1 MEFAP
6 GRRQQE
12 NPGRAILPGFVF
24 SGLIMQ
30 EATHLDSNLPTITA
44 PRGAGMAEL
53 ALAIG
58 GLAIGTGEFA
68 SMSILPLVAQDL
80 GTTLPD
86 MGHMISAYAL
96 GVVIGAPLITIF
108 MARMPR
114 RMMLMLLM
122 LMYAVGP
129 KLGALAPPP
138 GLLILARF
146 VAGIPHGA
154 YFGVAALVAAALVT
168 PDRRAQAVGRVMLGL
183 TVANIFG
190 VPLATWLGQ
199 VMGWRSA
206 FAIVGALAL
215 LTVAMVFVFLPFI
228 AAGNSSIRGEL
239 GVFRRLQVWL
249 TLLMVAIGFGGMFA
263 MYTYVTPTLQQ
274 LTHASPLE
282 ISVLLGMIGVGMTVG
297 SLAGGWFADRNQTA
311 TIFGVLIW
319 ESLVLAAFAWTSSNL
334 WLAGLNLFLIGT
346 GIAVV
351 PAVQTRLMDV
361 AGDAQTVAA
370 ALNHS
375 AFNIANA
382 LGAWAGGLT
391 IAAGYG
397 LQSTALVGALLP
409 LGGIVV
415 LGISRAVDRRD
426 GARAAVPAA

>member
-1 MEFAP
+1 
-6 GRRQQE
+6 
-12 NPGRAILPGFVF
+12 
-24 SGLIMQ
+24 MQ
-30 EATHLDSNLPTITA
+30 EATLPVSPVSATQSPSAQLPSTQLPSTQLPSIHA

-96 GVVIGAPLITIF
+96 GVVVGAPLITIF

-114 RMMLMLLM
+114 RMMLMCLM
-122 LMYAVGP
+122 LMYAVGNI
-129 KLGALAPPP
+129 LGALAPTP

-168 PDRRAQAVGRVMLGL
+168 PDKRAQAVGRVMLGL

-199 VMGWRSA
+199 AMGWRSA

-215 LTVAMVFVFLPFI
+215 LTVAMVSVFLPFI
-228 AAGNSSIRGEL
+228 AAGNASIRGEL

-274 LTHASPLE
+274 ITHASPLE
-282 ISVLLGMIGVGMTVG
+282 ISVLLGLIGVGMTVG
-297 SLAGGWFADRNQTA
+297 SLAGGWLADRNQTA
-311 TIFGVLIW
+311 TIFGVLVW
-319 ESLVLAAFAWTSSNL
+319 EALVLAAFAYTSANL
-334 WLAGLNLFLIGT
+334 WLTGLNLFLIGT

-382 LGAWAGGLT
+382 LGAWAGGMT

-397 LQSTALVGALLP
+397 LQSTALVGAILP
-409 LGGIVV
+409 LGGIAV
-415 LGISRAVDRRD
+415 LAISLAVERNSGRRA
-426 GARAAVPAA
+426 GAPAA

>member
-1 MEFAP
+1 M
-6 GRRQQE
+6 QQVS
-12 NPGRAILPGFVF
+12 L
-24 SGLIMQ
+24 S
-30 EATHLDSNLPTITA
+30 DSNIPSIVP

-96 GVVIGAPLITIF
+96 GVVVGAPLITIF

-114 RMMLMLLM
+114 RMMLMCLM
-122 LMYAVGP
+122 LMYAVGNI
-129 KLGALAPPP
+129 LGAFAPTP
-138 GLLILARF
+138 GLLIAARF
-146 VAGIPHGA
+146 LAGIPHGA

-168 PDRRAQAVGRVMLGL
+168 PDKRAQAVGRVMLGL

-206 FAIVGALAL
+206 FAIVGGLAL

-274 LTHASPLE
+274 LTHASPIE
-282 ISVLLGMIGVGMTVG
+282 IAVLLGLIGVGMTVG
-297 SLAGGWFADRNQTA
+297 SLVGGWFADRNQTA

-319 ESLVLAAFAWTSSNL
+319 EAIVLAAFAYTSSNL

-382 LGAWAGGLT
+382 LGAWAGGMT
-391 IAAGYG
+391 ISAGYG
-397 LQSTALVGALLP
+397 LASTSLVGALLP

-415 LGISRAVDRRD
+415 LGVALAVERGSGSRA
-426 GARAAVPAA
+426 AIPAV

>member
-1 MEFAP
+1 MHSAP
-6 GRRQQE
+6 D
-12 NPGRAILPGFVF
+12 P
-24 SGLIMQ
+24 
-30 EATHLDSNLPTITA
+30 NLPTIIA
-44 PRGAGMAEL
+44 PRGAGSAEL
-53 ALAIG
+53 ALAVG

-68 SMSILPLVAQDL
+68 SMTILPLVANDL
-80 GTTLPD
+80 GTTLPA

-96 GVVIGAPLITIF
+96 GVVVGAPLITIF
-108 MARMPR
+108 LARMPR
-114 RMMLMLLM
+114 RLMLVCLM
-122 LMYAVGP
+122 LMFAVGNF
-129 KLGALAPPP
+129 LGALAPTP
-138 GLLILARF
+138 GLLIAARF

-168 PDRRAQAVGRVMLGL
+168 PDKRGQAVSRVMLGL
-183 TVANIFG
+183 TVANIVG

-206 FAIVGALAL
+206 FVIVGLLGL
-215 LTVAMVFVFLPFI
+215 LTAALVSFFLPAI
-228 AAGNSSIRGEL
+228 AAGNASPRREL

-249 TLLMVAIGFGGMFA
+249 TLLMVAIGFGGLFA
-263 MYTYVTPTLQQ
+263 LYTYVTPTLLQI
-274 LTHASPLE
+274 THASPVA
-282 ISVLLGMIGVGMTVG
+282 ISVLLGLMGVGMTVG
-297 SLAGGWFADRNQTA
+297 NLAGGWLADRSRTA

-319 ESLVLAAFAWTSSNL
+319 NALMLACFSWTAPHL

-382 LGAWAGGLT
+382 LGAWAGGMA
-391 IAAGYG
+391 ISAGMG
-397 LQSTALVGALLP
+397 LSSTGPVGAVLA

-415 LGISRAVDRRD
+415 LGISLAVDRRA
-426 GARAAVPAA
+426 GPASALAAAK

>member
-1 MEFAP
+1 
-6 GRRQQE
+6 
-12 NPGRAILPGFVF
+12 
-24 SGLIMQ
+24 
-30 EATHLDSNLPTITA
+30 
-44 PRGAGMAEL
+44 MAEL

-80 GTTLPD
+80 GTTLPA

-96 GVVIGAPLITIF
+96 GVVVGAPLITIF

-114 RMMLMLLM
+114 RMMLMILM
-122 LMYAVGP
+122 LMYAVGNI
-129 KLGALAPPP
+129 LGALAPTP

-168 PDRRAQAVGRVMLGL
+168 PDKRAQAVGRVMLGL

-282 ISVLLGMIGVGMTVG
+282 ISVLLGLIGVGMTVG
-297 SLAGGWFADRNQTA
+297 SLAGGWLADRNQTA

-319 ESLVLAAFAWTSSNL
+319 EALVLAAFAWTSSNL

-409 LGGIVV
+409 LGGIAV
-415 LGISRAVDRRD
+415 LAISLAVDRNS
-426 GARAAVPAA
+426 APRAAVPAA

>member
-1 MEFAP
+1 M
-6 GRRQQE
+6 QQVTLSD
-12 NPGRAILPGFVF
+12 N
-24 SGLIMQ
+24 S
-30 EATHLDSNLPTITA
+30 PTIIA

-96 GVVIGAPLITIF
+96 GVVVGAPLITIF

-114 RMMLMLLM
+114 RMMLMCLM
-122 LMYAVGP
+122 LMYAVGNI
-129 KLGALAPPP
+129 LGALAPTP
-138 GLLILARF
+138 GLLIVARF

-168 PDRRAQAVGRVMLGL
+168 PDKRAQAVGRVMLGL
-183 TVANIFG
+183 TVANIVG

-206 FAIVGALAL
+206 FAIVGGLAF

-228 AAGNSSIRGEL
+228 AAGNASIRGEL

-274 LTHASPLE
+274 ITHASPLE
-282 ISVLLGMIGVGMTVG
+282 ISVLLGLIGVGMTVG
-297 SLAGGWFADRNQTA
+297 SLVGGWLADRNQTA
-311 TIFGVLIW
+311 AIFGVLVW
-319 ESLVLAAFAWTSSNL
+319 EALVLAAFAYTSANL
-334 WLAGLNLFLIGT
+334 WLTGLNLFLIGT

-382 LGAWAGGLT
+382 LGAWAGGMT

-397 LQSTALVGALLP
+397 LQSTALVGAILP
-409 LGGIVV
+409 LGGIAV
-415 LGISRAVDRRD
+415 LAIALAVERNS
-426 GARAAVPAA
+426 GTRAAVPAA

>member
-1 MEFAP
+1 M
-6 GRRQQE
+6 QQ
-12 NPGRAILPGFVF
+12 AAL
-24 SGLIMQ
+24 SD
-30 EATHLDSNLPTITA
+30 TSPTIVA
-44 PRGAGMAEL
+44 PRGAGWAEL
-53 ALAIG
+53 ALALG

-96 GVVIGAPLITIF
+96 GVVVGAPLITIF

-114 RMMLMLLM
+114 RMMLMCLM
-122 LMYAVGP
+122 LMYAVGNI
-129 KLGALAPPP
+129 LGALAPTP

-168 PDRRAQAVGRVMLGL
+168 PDKRAQAVGRVMLGL

-206 FAIVGALAL
+206 FTIVGGIAM
-215 LTVAMVFVFLPFI
+215 LTVAMVYVFLPYI
-228 AAGNSSIRGEL
+228 AAGNASIRGEL

-297 SLAGGWFADRNQTA
+297 SLVGGWFADRNQTA

-319 ESLVLAAFAWTSSNL
+319 EALVLAAFAYTSSNL

-382 LGAWAGGLT
+382 LGAWAGGVT

-397 LQSTALVGALLP
+397 LQSTALVGAILP
-409 LGGIVV
+409 LGGIAV
-415 LGISRAVDRRD
+415 LAVSLAVERKDA
-426 GARAAVPAA
+426 ARAAVPAA

>member
-1 MEFAP
+1 
-6 GRRQQE
+6 
-12 NPGRAILPGFVF
+12 
-24 SGLIMQ
+24 
-30 EATHLDSNLPTITA
+30 
-44 PRGAGMAEL
+44 MAEL

-96 GVVIGAPLITIF
+96 GVVVGAPLITIF

-114 RMMLMLLM
+114 RMMLMCLM
-122 LMYAVGP
+122 LMYAVGNI
-129 KLGALAPPP
+129 LGALAPTP

-154 YFGVAALVAAALVT
+154 YFGVAALVAAALVA
-168 PDRRAQAVGRVMLGL
+168 PDKRAQAVGRVMLGL

-228 AAGNSSIRGEL
+228 AAGNASIRGEL

-282 ISVLLGMIGVGMTVG
+282 ISVLLGLIGVGMTVG
-297 SLAGGWFADRNQTA
+297 SLVGGWFADRNQTA
-311 TIFGVLIW
+311 TIFGVLVW
-319 ESLVLAAFAWTSSNL
+319 EALVLAAFAYTSSNL

-397 LQSTALVGALLP
+397 LASTSLVGALLP
-409 LGGIVV
+409 LGGIAV
-415 LGISRAVDRRD
+415 LAVSLAVERSS

>member
-1 MEFAP
+1 
-6 GRRQQE
+6 
-12 NPGRAILPGFVF
+12 
-24 SGLIMQ
+24 MQ
-30 EATHLDSNLPTITA
+30 EATLPDSQIPSIVA

-96 GVVIGAPLITIF
+96 GVVVGAPLITIF

-114 RMMLMLLM
+114 RMMLMCLM
-122 LMYAVGP
+122 LMYAVGNI
-129 KLGALAPPP
+129 LGALAPTP

-168 PDRRAQAVGRVMLGL
+168 PDKRAQAVGRVMLGL

-228 AAGNSSIRGEL
+228 AAGNASIRGEL

-282 ISVLLGMIGVGMTVG
+282 ISVLLGLIGVGMTVG
-297 SLAGGWFADRNQTA
+297 SLVGGWFADRNQTA
-311 TIFGVLIW
+311 TIFGVLVW
-319 ESLVLAAFAWTSSNL
+319 EALVLAAFAYTSSNL

-382 LGAWAGGLT
+382 LGAWAGGVT

-397 LQSTALVGALLP
+397 LASTSLVGALLP
-409 LGGIVV
+409 LGGIAV
-415 LGISRAVDRRD
+415 LAVSLAVERNST
-426 GARAAVPAA
+426 ARAAVTAA

>member
-1 MEFAP
+1 
-6 GRRQQE
+6 
-12 NPGRAILPGFVF
+12 
-24 SGLIMQ
+24 MQ
-30 EATHLDSNLPTITA
+30 EASHLDSNLPTITA

-122 LMYAVGP
+122 LMYAVGNI
-129 KLGALAPPP
+129 LGALAPTP

-168 PDRRAQAVGRVMLGL
+168 PDKRAQAVGRVMLGL

-415 LGISRAVDRRD
+415 LGISLAVDRRD

>member
-1 MEFAP
+1 
-6 GRRQQE
+6 
-12 NPGRAILPGFVF
+12 
-24 SGLIMQ
+24 
-30 EATHLDSNLPTITA
+30 
-44 PRGAGMAEL
+44 
-53 ALAIG
+53 
-58 GLAIGTGEFA
+58 
-68 SMSILPLVAQDL
+68 MSILPLVAQDL

-96 GVVIGAPLITIF
+96 GVVVGAPLITIF

-114 RMMLMLLM
+114 RMMLMCLM
-122 LMYAVGP
+122 LMYAVGNI
-129 KLGALAPPP
+129 LGALAPTP

-168 PDRRAQAVGRVMLGL
+168 PDKRAQAVGRVMLGL
-183 TVANIFG
+183 TVANIVG

-206 FAIVGALAL
+206 FAIVGGIAL
-215 LTVAMVFVFLPFI
+215 LTVAMVYLFLPFI
-228 AAGNSSIRGEL
+228 AAGNASIRGEL

-274 LTHASPLE
+274 ITHASPLE
-282 ISVLLGMIGVGMTVG
+282 ISVLLGLIGVGMTVG
-297 SLAGGWFADRNQTA
+297 SLVGGWFADRNQTA
-311 TIFGVLIW
+311 TIFGVLVW
-319 ESLVLAAFAWTSSNL
+319 EALVLAAFAYTSSNL

-382 LGAWAGGLT
+382 LGAWAGGVT

-397 LQSTALVGALLP
+397 LQSTALVGAILP
-409 LGGIVV
+409 LGGIAV
-415 LGISRAVDRRD
+415 LAVSLAVERNG

>member
-1 MEFAP
+1 
-6 GRRQQE
+6 
-12 NPGRAILPGFVF
+12 
-24 SGLIMQ
+24 
-30 EATHLDSNLPTITA
+30 
-44 PRGAGMAEL
+44 MAEL

-96 GVVIGAPLITIF
+96 GVVVGAPLITIF

-114 RMMLMLLM
+114 RMMLMCLM
-122 LMYAVGP
+122 LMYAVGNI
-129 KLGALAPPP
+129 LGALAPTP

-168 PDRRAQAVGRVMLGL
+168 PDKRAQAVGRVMLGL

-199 VMGWRSA
+199 AMGWRSA

-215 LTVAMVFVFLPFI
+215 LTVAMVSVFLPFI
-228 AAGNSSIRGEL
+228 AAGNASIRGEL
-239 GVFRRLQVWL
+239 GVFRRLEVWL

-274 LTHASPLE
+274 ITHASPLE
-282 ISVLLGMIGVGMTVG
+282 ISVLLGLIGVGMTVG
-297 SLAGGWFADRNQTA
+297 SLAGGWLADRNQTA
-311 TIFGVLIW
+311 TIFGVLVW
-319 ESLVLAAFAWTSSNL
+319 EALVLAAFAYTSANL
-334 WLAGLNLFLIGT
+334 WMAGLNLFLIGT

-382 LGAWAGGLT
+382 LGAWAGGMT

-397 LQSTALVGALLP
+397 LQSTALVGAILP
-409 LGGIVV
+409 LGGIAV
-415 LGISRAVDRRD
+415 LAISLAVERNSGRRA
-426 GARAAVPAA
+426 GAPAA